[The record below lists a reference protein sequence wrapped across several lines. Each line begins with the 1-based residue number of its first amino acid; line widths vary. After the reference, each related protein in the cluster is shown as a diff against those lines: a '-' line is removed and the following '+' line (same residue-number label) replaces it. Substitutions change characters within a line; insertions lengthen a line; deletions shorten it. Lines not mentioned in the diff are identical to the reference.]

1 MKTSL
6 FILSL
11 VFVSSALSSEIMV
24 ERMQSVVDEVS
35 ELRLRY
41 ESSARE
47 NKECLAQV
55 QEQEK
60 VMKKISMGEGID
72 YKVFE
77 ENRKKLQILED
88 ENLRLQK
95 NAKKAQDA
103 ASLQTK
109 IYSLEKELIKR
120 NKQNIELKKKNDELQ
135 TEAKT
140 NKTHNV
146 SPKPSS
152 LCILLEDEK
161 RDLEKKLI
169 TSKSKECKLKTGE
182 VKTLYVDDN
191 PFPKLMMKDENEIH
205 TTVKKE
211 ITVLPHEVEDKPVI
225 DKSPTFV
232 MPDNACA
239 DLIIEGQ
246 SIKSLEIISTEASA
260 YRVKKESSVYD
271 APQGQ
276 IIDVWEENTSFT
288 SNISTDDWIK
298 ITGYF
303 VDKKWKKAT
312 KEMWVKKEETLKR

>member
-11 VFVSSALSSEIMV
+11 VFVSSAFSSEIMV

-47 NKECLAQV
+47 KRECLAQV

-88 ENLRLQK
+88 ENLRLKK
-95 NAKKAQDA
+95 NAKKVQDA

-120 NKQNIELKKKNDELQ
+120 DKQNIELKKKNDDLQ

-140 NKTHNV
+140 HNV
-146 SPKPSS
+146 SAKPSS

-161 RDLEKKLI
+161 KDLKKKLI
-169 TSKSKECKLKTGE
+169 TSKSKECKLKTRE

-211 ITVLPHEVEDKPVI
+211 KIVLPHTVGDKPVI

-232 MPDNACA
+232 IADNVCA

-246 SIKSLEIISTEASA
+246 SIKSLEIISSEASA

-288 SNISTDDWIK
+288 SNVSTDDWIK

-303 VDKKWKKAT
+303 VDKKWRKAR